1 MEEYSHETRKLAE
14 RILGLISE
22 SLGLE
27 SQCLVD
33 AIGEPYQNITINYY
47 PACPQPHLTLGLQVC
62 TTGAYCHSSI
72 HTVIQSYTSS
82 SFV

>member
-33 AIGEPYQNITINYY
+33 AIGEPYQNITISYY
-47 PACPQPHLTLGLQVC
+47 PACPQPHLTLGLQVR
-62 TTGAYCHSSI
+62 TTAAYCHSSI